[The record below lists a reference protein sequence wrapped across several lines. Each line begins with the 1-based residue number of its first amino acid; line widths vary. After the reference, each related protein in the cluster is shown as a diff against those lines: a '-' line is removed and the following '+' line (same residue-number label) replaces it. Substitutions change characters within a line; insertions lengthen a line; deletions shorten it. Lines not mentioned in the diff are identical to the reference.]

1 MGETDSGKNIATSL
15 SEDIQKKIKDGAA
28 GLDKVSLAAT
38 NLLDM
43 VGSMIQP
50 FSKVQSAAIE
60 LAKSVGIAGKSIM
73 GMTERMIA
81 QNKALSLSMNY
92 NISNEQMFE
101 LQGKVLSKIGRNIA
115 IDNVERVY
123 KNDKGE
129 VVDKGFGG
137 SEIEN
142 LVAARTV
149 FGDEVVSDII
159 AGFDKI
165 GKSMNAATKTTG
177 KLFKQ
182 ASEYGIN
189 LTTYA
194 KNFTSNLG
202 MAQRYNFR
210 EGVKGLQEMARK
222 ATEIRQDMNQIS
234 RFAEKVGTVEG
245 AVETASRLQVLG
257 GSFAE
262 LANPLAMMNE
272 GLTNM
277 TALQDR
283 FNKMTKNAAYY
294 DASRKEVRMD
304 PLERMKLIRAAEAM
318 GVDANNLL
326 EQAFSQARIGEVKSQ
341 MQGYAGFSP
350 EVQKL
355 LPNVATIDSET
366 GLAGATIGGEF
377 KTLAEIAGDKTLQ
390 EKLIEETRTESE
402 DIKVIAKSV
411 IGIEAMVSGRKEQ
424 IRNEVALNKTKP
436 GVLGGVSSVEAVVDA
451 LVNAMD
457 NRFVS
462 AVGKMGFPL
471 NNVENVAVAGLVN
484 SLSELA
490 KPFDSQSLEE
500 FKSMMSDSLG
510 KVFGTEGDFPTFVQ
524 SAVNK
529 LSDVAADVVTAIN
542 DFTNRT
548 LQIDFLH
555 RTVATGI
562 DMPKKETD
570 INVPSVFQPSQ
581 YFYGPAGV
589 GTYTSFRQGGQSSI
603 SPTYLNSPYQNK
615 TYIFSANDKTM
626 SSETV
631 SKPAPLE
638 TSGTQAYKG
647 NGEYTINLNGTL
659 SMDVN
664 GDNGKI
670 GTIDIVQL
678 MKNNNGLMSEF
689 SKMIS
694 DAIEKI
700 NKQGASTNSQ

>member
-1 MGETDSGKNIATSL
+1 MGDEVNKAVSSVGA
-15 SEDIQKKIKDGAA
+15 DIKQKIKDGAA
-28 GLDKVSLAAT
+28 GLGVVANAA
-38 NLLDM
+38 NLLLDRIESM
-43 VGSMIQP
+43 VQP

-60 LAKSVGIAGKSIM
+60 LAKSIGVAGKNIM

-92 NISNEQMFE
+92 NISNEEMFN
-101 LQGKVLSKIGRNIA
+101 LQKTVLSKIGRNVA

-129 VVDKGFGG
+129 VVDNGFGG

-149 FGDEVVSDII
+149 FGDEVVSDIV

-165 GKSMNAATKTTG
+165 GKSMNAATKATG
-177 KLFKQ
+177 KMFKQ

-222 ATEIRQDMNQIS
+222 ATEIRQDMSQIS

-245 AVETASRLQVLG
+245 AIETASRLQVLG

-262 LANPLAMMNE
+262 LANPLTMMNE

-318 GVDANNLL
+318 GVNADNLL
-326 EQAFSQARIGEVKSQ
+326 EQAFSQARIGEIKTQ
-341 MQGYAGFSP
+341 MQGYGGFSP
-350 EVQKL
+350 ELMKL
-355 LPNVATIDSET
+355 LPNVGEIDSET

-377 KTLAEIAGDKTLQ
+377 KTLAQIAGDTTLQ

-411 IGIEAMVSGRKEQ
+411 IGIEGMISGRRHQ
-424 IRNEVALNKTKP
+424 ISNEIALNKTKP
-436 GVLGGVSSVEAVVDA
+436 GVIGGISTVEATVDA
-451 LVNAMD
+451 LVNAMND
-457 NRFVS
+457 RFVS
-462 AVGKMGFPL
+462 GIGKMDFPL
-471 NNVENVAVAGLVN
+471 NNAENVLVSMGIN
-484 SLSELA
+484 SLSELV
-490 KPFDSQSLEE
+490 KPFDAKSLGE
-500 FKSMMSDSLG
+500 FKGMMSDSLE
-510 KVFGTEGDFPTFVQ
+510 KVFGTEGDFANLAHSLVSGLTDIA
-524 SAVNK
+524 SN
-529 LSDVAADVVTAIN
+529 VVTAVN
-542 DFTNRT
+542 NFTQRT
-548 LQIDFLH
+548 LDIDFLH
-555 RTVATGI
+555 RTVATGVAL
-562 DMPKKETD
+562 PKQQTEV
-570 INVPSVFQPSQ
+570 NVPSMFEPSR
-581 YFYGPAGV
+581 YLTGVSVPTIYGAYQQQRMQGSTQEYSLYPTQERKMTFRENERTMPAE
-589 GTYTSFRQGGQSSI
+589 S
-603 SPTYLNSPYQNK
+603 
-615 TYIFSANDKTM
+615 
-626 SSETV
+626 V
-631 SKPAPLE
+631 SKPAAQE
-638 TSGTQAYKG
+638 TAGQATQNG
-647 NGEYTINLNGTL
+647 SGEYTINLNGTL

-678 MKNNNGLMSEF
+678 LKNNNGLMSEF